1 MESVTKSSIFIAL
14 ENGLKLPVQKT
25 KEAGDVPDVNLYG
38 KLHPETTDVSVE
50 KFLILYMIVVIL
62 LTLVANLAA
71 SL

>member
-14 ENGLKLPVQKT
+14 ENGLKLPVQKI
-25 KEAGDVPDVNLYG
+25 KEAGDVPDANLSG
-38 KLHPETTDVSVE
+38 KLHPETTDVSVA

-62 LTLVANLAA
+62 LIPVANLVA

>member
-1 MESVTKSSIFIAL
+1 MESVTKSSIFIAS

-25 KEAGDVPDVNLYG
+25 KEAGDVPDANLSG
-38 KLHPETTDVSVE
+38 KLRPETTDVSVA

-62 LTLVANLAA
+62 LIPVANLVA

>member
-14 ENGLKLPVQKT
+14 ENGLKLPVQKI
-25 KEAGDVPDVNLYG
+25 KEAGDVPDANLSG
-38 KLHPETTDVSVE
+38 KLHPETTGVSVA

-62 LTLVANLAA
+62 LIPVANLVA

>member
-14 ENGLKLPVQKT
+14 ENGLKLPVQKI
-25 KEAGDVPDVNLYG
+25 KEAGDVPDANLSG
-38 KLHPETTDVSVE
+38 KLRPETTDVSVA

-62 LTLVANLAA
+62 LIPVANLVA

>member
-14 ENGLKLPVQKT
+14 ENGLKLPVQKI
-25 KEAGDVPDVNLYG
+25 KEAGDVPDVNLSG
-38 KLHPETTDVSVE
+38 KLRPETTDVSVA

-62 LTLVANLAA
+62 LIPVANLAA